1 MEENLI
7 TDYLRAANK
16 TFKKLDE
23 ELIKLGL
30 YRGQPALIMVLY
42 QNEGVTQKELCE
54 KLSVTPATMTKM
66 VNRMEK
72 SGFISKRTD
81 SEDLRVSRIFLT
93 EKAYSIKKE
102 IFKLFE
108 EFDNQCFFNIEE
120 EEKEIFKAV
129 LLKIVK
135 NLN

>member
-7 TDYLRAANK
+7 SEYLRVANK

-30 YRGQPALIMVLY
+30 YRGQPSLIMVLY
-42 QNEGVTQKELCE
+42 KNEGVRQKELCE

-72 SGFISKRTD
+72 SGFI
-81 SEDLRVSRIFLT
+81 V
-93 EKAYSIKKE
+93 KK
-102 IFKLFE
+102 
-108 EFDNQCFFNIEE
+108 
-120 EEKEIFKAV
+120 
-129 LLKIVK
+129 
-135 NLN
+135 

>member
-7 TDYLRAANK
+7 SEYLRVANK

-30 YRGQPALIMVLY
+30 YRGQPSLIMVLY
-42 QNEGVTQKELCE
+42 KNEGVRQKELCE

-72 SGFISKRTD
+72 SGFIVKKID

-93 EKAYSIKKE
+93 EKAHSIKNE
-102 IFKLFE
+102 IFNLFE
-108 EFDNQCFFNIEE
+108 EFDKQCFLNIKQD
-120 EEKEIFKAV
+120 EKEIFQSV
-129 LLKIVK
+129 LFKIVK
-135 NLN
+135 NLS